1 MKTFLVRL
9 RAVLRKMRQRTTSG
23 SASRFSLNFAF
34 RLSSWVVVVSMM
46 WLTWTP
52 GLMNISAEGGP
63 ERMHYGP

>member
-1 MKTFLVRL
+1 MKTFLAQL
-9 RAVLRKMRQRTTSG
+9 RAALRRMRRRNISG
-23 SASRFSLNFAF
+23 SASRCWRNSAF
-34 RLSSWVVVVSMM
+34 RLSSWAVVVSMM